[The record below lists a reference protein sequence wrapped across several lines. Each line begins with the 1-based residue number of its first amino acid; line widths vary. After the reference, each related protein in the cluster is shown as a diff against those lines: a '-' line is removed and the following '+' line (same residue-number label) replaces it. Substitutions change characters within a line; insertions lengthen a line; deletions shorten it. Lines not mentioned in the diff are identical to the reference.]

1 MMLMREFGVER
12 NAEPV
17 RETVALV
24 QANCRWE
31 HAGQLFFAGEVEPC
45 INGRT
50 VAIGAYFGV
59 AVDDIV
65 SRLPGEQL
73 ADGGWNCEAE
83 NGSLRSSFHS
93 TICVLEGL
101 VAFERA
107 TGGCRDVVTA
117 RRRGE
122 EFLLTR
128 RLFRRQSTGAIADAD
143 WLQFSFPTR
152 HPPYGAV
159 RSRIRGEPRCCGHI
173 RLGARAERS
182 TRTCRPA
189 ARDQPG
195 ITLFCSAITLPRAP
209 RGMKRSGLH
218 EIVRAVRHSDA
229 IMGPVAEY
237 LFTDDLNRK

>member
-1 MMLMREFGVER
+1 MLMREFGVEPS
-12 NAEPV
+12 AEPV

-24 QANCRWE
+24 QANCRRE
-31 HAGQLFFAGEVEPC
+31 YAGQLFFAGEVEPC

-101 VAFERA
+101 VAFEHA
-107 TGGCRDVVTA
+107 TGGSRDVVTA

-128 RLFRRQSTGAIADAD
+128 RSFRRQSTGAIVDAD

-152 HPPYGAV
+152 HPPCGAV
-159 RSRIRGEPRCCGHI
+159 RNRTRG
-173 RLGARAERS
+173 
-182 TRTCRPA
+182 
-189 ARDQPG
+189 
-195 ITLFCSAITLPRAP
+195 
-209 RGMKRSGLH
+209 
-218 EIVRAVRHSDA
+218 
-229 IMGPVAEY
+229 
-237 LFTDDLNRK
+237 

>member
-1 MMLMREFGVER
+1 MMLMREFGVEP

-31 HAGQLFFAGEVEPC
+31 HAGQPFFAGEVEPC

-65 SRLPGEQL
+65 SRLLGEQL

-101 VAFERA
+101 LAFERA
-107 TGGCRDVVTA
+107 TGGSTR
-117 RRRGE
+117 RRRGAPARRGVPAH
-122 EFLLTR
+122 R
-128 RLFRRQSTGAIADAD
+128 RLFRRRSTGAIVDAD
-143 WLQFSFPTR
+143 WLQFSFPTTGTTTCCAR
-152 HPPYGAV
+152 LITSATGDPPDPALTETVDLLRSKRRPDGTWSLENTHRGAV
-159 RSRIRGEPRCCGHI
+159 HFPLENGDGTPSRWNT
-173 RLGARAERS
+173 LRALRVL
-182 TRTCRPA
+182 A
-189 ARDQPG
+189 WYDG
-195 ITLFCSAITLPRAP
+195 
-209 RGMKRSGLH
+209 
-218 EIVRAVRHSDA
+218 
-229 IMGPVAEY
+229 
-237 LFTDDLNRK
+237 NR